1 MDTSTLTALVSQ
13 VMVLLTPWMPYLGKA
28 GEAVATKSGEAAFE
42 KAAELYKA
50 IHTRF
55 IKEVPTDQGKAS
67 QALELL
73 STDPDNAETVQ
84 KKLIRILQNDPA
96 FFDSLRN
103 IIEGSSGPIMSA
115 KGGKRSILEDID
127 ISSTHDNSIQTVEG
141 ADDATLRRI
150 RLRAGRIDN

>member
-1 MDTSTLTALVSQ
+1 MDTSTLTAFAGQ
-13 VMVLLTPWMPYLGKA
+13 VMVLLTPWVPYLGKA

-55 IKEVPTDQGKAS
+55 VKEVPTDQGKAS

-84 KKLIRILQNDPA
+84 KKLVRILQNDPG
-96 FFDSLRN
+96 FLDTLRK
-103 IIEGSSGPIMSA
+103 IVEGSSGPIMSV
-115 KGGKRSILEDID
+115 KGGNRIVVEDID
-127 ISSTHDNSIQTVEG
+127 ISTTHQRSKQTVEG
-141 ADDATLRRI
+141 GDDATLRRI
-150 RLRAGRIDN
+150 RMKVENIDN